1 MMVVHSVSVGD
12 HYHRLPF
19 VWKYL
24 LNAFLEQTSENNNAA
39 AAAIVV
45 DAAAIGAIVAGADVV
60 DGVVPAITAVV
71 AVSVIA
77 VVVAASV

>member
-1 MMVVHSVSVGD
+1 M
-12 HYHRLPF
+12 
-19 VWKYL
+19 

-71 AVSVIA
+71 AVSSGTTSGWQQPRWEPNPPTVLA
-77 VVVAASV
+77 GASNEATFHG